1 MDQVNIPQT
10 GGEPGR
16 PPARAPQRPVQ
27 PRGSGNHARWS
38 IGRWAI
44 GRWVI
49 GLGAAIAL
57 AGVSVL
63 GLTLSGGNSGNSGSS
78 SGSSGGTAQAAG
90 AVLTGNAA
98 AAAGGG
104 SSGANPKLR
113 EARLAVL
120 LHRAMHGQITVAS
133 RKGPKTIACE
143 RGTGQSVSG
152 GALIVE
158 AADGV
163 TWTWQVGT
171 DTRIFLARHRAG
183 AGVLAAGQRV
193 AVVGLVTGGTDQAR
207 RVLIRHRRAGRP

>member
-1 MDQVNIPQT
+1 MDEVNIPQT
-10 GGEPGR
+10 GGEPGW
-16 PPARAPQRPVQ
+16 PPAPAPGRPVQ
-27 PRGSGNHARWS
+27 PRGSGKHARWS
-38 IGRWAI
+38 IGRWA
-44 GRWVI
+44 I

-63 GLTLSGGNSGNSGSS
+63 GLTLSGGSG
-78 SGSSGGTAQAAG
+78 GGTAQAAG

-98 AAAGGG
+98 AAAGRG
-104 SSGANPKLR
+104 SSGATLKPR
-113 EARLAVL
+113 EARLAL
-120 LHRAMHGQITVAS
+120 LLRRAMHGQITVAS
-133 RKGPKTIACE
+133 KKGPKTIAFE
-143 RGTGQSVSG
+143 RGTVQSVSG
-152 GALIVE
+152 DALIVK

-163 TWTWQVGT
+163 TWTWQVGS